1 MAISKQWAIDMLNR
15 MGYTEAAEEATRVL
29 PDPFEL
35 NQIEELSD
43 RYGISRSE
51 LVSGMG
57 GTL

>member
-1 MAISKQWAIDMLNR
+1 MAIRKQWAIDLLNR

-35 NQIEELSD
+35 SQLEELSD
-43 RYGISRSE
+43 RHGISRSE

>member
-1 MAISKQWAIDMLNR
+1 MAISKQWAIDLLNR

-35 NQIEELSD
+35 KQLEELSD
-43 RYGISRSE
+43 RHGISRSE